1 MKLQVEGLELH
12 ENEAPSQLLSKGLYK
27 FFIFFTEHLRAAV
40 FCIFL
45 CNFGFKKLAARKL
58 LLITQSLNHWLIAV
72 TISISL
78 LIIVNILSMPSPV
91 RSSALI
97 EAILEDLSPQLTTTQ
112 LLLTFFKN
120 FINWLVFPDFLLS
133 VTMIK
138 SLRILCWTLKYF
150 DSFCHQVFKIFK
162 MMSKW
167 VLILVTNISS

>member
-1 MKLQVEGLELH
+1 MKMRLRH
-12 ENEAPSQLLSKGLYK
+12 SCFPKDFTN

-97 EAILEDLSPQLTTTQ
+97 EAILEDLSPQLTTTP

-138 SLRILCWTLKYF
+138 SLRIF
-150 DSFCHQVFKIFK
+150 D
-162 MMSKW
+162 
-167 VLILVTNISS
+167 